1 MPEPSVKLCS
11 REVWPGM
18 LAFMPVTV
26 NPKQSWAMIESDSD
40 CFSNPSSEH
49 HKVVCEPSQPTNH
62 MLPGTHKRPSHQR
75 NSKSSL
81 TIPADLDRMRSDAA
95 QLFQHGAAVAS
106 PSAEQSGRQQPG
118 RSNALFVLFVSTTV
132 VPSIVSR
139 RCGPLG
145 KTTGRSARKCRNQQ
159 KEKSKTKAGSLGRYI
174 FTRNTVLYQAD
185 APFGRVFSTSI
196 D

>member
-95 QLFQHGAAVAS
+95 QRTGHLDARRPGALPARR
-106 PSAEQSGRQQPG
+106 SGRQ
-118 RSNALFVLFVSTTV
+118 
-132 VPSIVSR
+132 
-139 RCGPLG
+139 
-145 KTTGRSARKCRNQQ
+145 
-159 KEKSKTKAGSLGRYI
+159 
-174 FTRNTVLYQAD
+174 
-185 APFGRVFSTSI
+185 PFGGTKRSTAAR
-196 D
+196 